1 MEYSLLFYAVVLL
14 PLAQSLTDTGLIE
27 FINSNQS
34 SWIAGMNFHNQT
46 KEEILP
52 LFHGVLGL
60 HPDPNFTVPMV
71 THNIDQT
78 TIPVNFDAR
87 NTWPYCANII
97 GNIRNQGTCGSCW
110 AFSVAEVMSDRLCIQ
125 SGGKVNVQLAPEDIL
140 TCCHTCGN
148 YCFGGYTG
156 SAFQYVQ
163 MYGVIQYCI
172 FGCKPYG
179 ASEYYY
185 NTASPCQQTCS
196 NTLYQTPYSSDKH
209 FGTNYY
215 QINPSEL
222 QIQAEIFAK
231 GSVEAD
237 FTVYQDFWYYQ
248 SGVYYHTSGQ
258 YTGQHAIKI
267 IGWGTENGSPYWL
280 VANSWGKNWGSLGGF
295 FKILRGRNECGIEQ
309 RVLAGNSRMSFPGGY
324 ILLLALASKFDVP
337 LLDSVV
343 GGDAGGR
350 NQNPDLWRII
360 TKNPL
365 SLLIGSE
372 SAKSDP
378 SSGINP
384 KGKGQATIA
393 NPKQPAGKKTSG
405 SKKRVRSSTTTP
417 PAAEKQKRMRRQE
430 TTSREHSYREVAAS
444 HLRVPVIDVQHPLG
458 KLTADQVE
466 IVQNG
471 LMGALNRQFDQ
482 CLVSGKQAAIFRGI
496 KYTGEILRK
505 TCEDEVSLKWLQQ
518 TVRSL
523 THLWEGAQLNV
534 VPLAELPRLVRA
546 TLWIPGPPV
555 DAEVVFRRLEG
566 QNQWAHIK
574 KWLLFHHEAKPEAA
588 SPGNLLVF
596 GLGMDE
602 AKIIRGREG
611 RINYM
616 LSSFN
621 LKLKENEASAQ
632 EGRTPKEDVET
643 PGDEASTSG
652 GGPARDICLV
662 SSRQVWDFLVA
673 ELALQQINFIQ
684 INLQHCR
691 MATTVLC
698 RRLDKMQNTIAI
710 IQKPWIVKS
719 RIAGLSNLNGTVVSG
734 TTIESPR
741 TCIYIPRKIKA
752 VLLPQ
757 VSSRD
762 VTAVDIGRG
771 EEQLVIA
778 SVYLLQGAQEPCPT
792 WEMANLVIHCD
803 TGNINLIIDWEVYK
817 EHRKEFKKELR
828 KRKRETWRSFS
839 SGITSTASA
848 ARLKRVL
855 SKDHTHQQGFLKKED
870 GTFTATLEE
879 SAELLLQTMFPG
891 STRTTSHSKRDVAGT
906 QPSPKD
912 WALAAKELF
921 LLLLLLANLVL
932 SPGRVL

>member
-1 MEYSLLFYAVVLL
+1 MSELEKLKEFLKDILLVEVLKWNRKVLQSQRSKLFAHISIPSFLDCVTDVYRTSKTMEYSLLFYAVVLL

-309 RVLAGNSRMSFPGGY
+309 RVLAGNSRYYMSGELNDNSTNTNSTHSYTVGHPGC
-324 ILLLALASKFDVP
+324 IL
-337 LLDSVV
+337 
-343 GGDAGGR
+343 G
-350 NQNPDLWRII
+350 
-360 TKNPL
+360 
-365 SLLIGSE
+365 LLI
-372 SAKSDP
+372 
-378 SSGINP
+378 
-384 KGKGQATIA
+384 
-393 NPKQPAGKKTSG
+393 
-405 SKKRVRSSTTTP
+405 
-417 PAAEKQKRMRRQE
+417 
-430 TTSREHSYREVAAS
+430 
-444 HLRVPVIDVQHPLG
+444 
-458 KLTADQVE
+458 
-466 IVQNG
+466 
-471 LMGALNRQFDQ
+471 
-482 CLVSGKQAAIFRGI
+482 
-496 KYTGEILRK
+496 
-505 TCEDEVSLKWLQQ
+505 SLY
-518 TVRSL
+518 
-523 THLWEGAQLNV
+523 
-534 VPLAELPRLVRA
+534 
-546 TLWIPGPPV
+546 
-555 DAEVVFRRLEG
+555 F
-566 QNQWAHIK
+566 
-574 KWLLFHHEAKPEAA
+574 
-588 SPGNLLVF
+588 
-596 GLGMDE
+596 
-602 AKIIRGREG
+602 
-611 RINYM
+611 
-616 LSSFN
+616 
-621 LKLKENEASAQ
+621 
-632 EGRTPKEDVET
+632 
-643 PGDEASTSG
+643 
-652 GGPARDICLV
+652 
-662 SSRQVWDFLVA
+662 
-673 ELALQQINFIQ
+673 
-684 INLQHCR
+684 
-691 MATTVLC
+691 
-698 RRLDKMQNTIAI
+698 
-710 IQKPWIVKS
+710 
-719 RIAGLSNLNGTVVSG
+719 
-734 TTIESPR
+734 
-741 TCIYIPRKIKA
+741 CI
-752 VLLPQ
+752 
-757 VSSRD
+757 
-762 VTAVDIGRG
+762 
-771 EEQLVIA
+771 IA
-778 SVYLLQGAQEPCPT
+778 SL
-792 WEMANLVIHCD
+792 
-803 TGNINLIIDWEVYK
+803 
-817 EHRKEFKKELR
+817 
-828 KRKRETWRSFS
+828 
-839 SGITSTASA
+839 
-848 ARLKRVL
+848 
-855 SKDHTHQQGFLKKED
+855 
-870 GTFTATLEE
+870 
-879 SAELLLQTMFPG
+879 
-891 STRTTSHSKRDVAGT
+891 
-906 QPSPKD
+906 
-912 WALAAKELF
+912 
-921 LLLLLLANLVL
+921 
-932 SPGRVL
+932 